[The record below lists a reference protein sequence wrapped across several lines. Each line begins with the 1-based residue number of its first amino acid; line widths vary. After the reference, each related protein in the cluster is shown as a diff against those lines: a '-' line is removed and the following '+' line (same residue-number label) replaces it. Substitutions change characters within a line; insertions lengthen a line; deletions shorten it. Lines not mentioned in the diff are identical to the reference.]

1 MIFPSNFEN
10 IIGFDTIRQQIVELC
25 RLESSKDLAET
36 FEMSNKANLIEKDLG
51 LIFECEKI
59 VELVPSVFNW
69 IGVSDVT
76 PFLKHVEVDGYFLVE
91 SQWVSILNLI
101 HFQGKLARFL
111 SDKEEVFPLFFQLFK
126 NQTSLN
132 ELELAIKRIIDDEG
146 DIKNNASAE
155 YQKLSVE
162 LNRLEKEIRSVT
174 KGVFREWKNL
184 GYTADTDITI
194 REEKLVIPI
203 LAEFKRKVAGF
214 VKDVSA
220 TGKVLFV
227 EPSQTL
233 EMNNRWK
240 EVLAEKRRE
249 RERILKALTQALRPF
264 KSALVSVNKT
274 LTKADFIYAKLGLS
288 TRIEAVR
295 PNLSKSNTI
304 NVKQAFHPVLKQQL
318 NKENKK
324 IIPLDIEFRDK
335 KIIVVSGPNAGGKSV
350 VLKTTLL
357 LQFMVQCGLYVPA
370 AEGSELGVFDFLGI
384 DCGDGQSLESGLS
397 TFSAHLANLK
407 YILDHAN
414 DKTLVGLD
422 ELGTGTDPRY
432 GAPIAQSVLEALL
445 ESSSTVIATTHFSQ
459 IREWGGNIPIVMQ
472 ASMAYDAIELKPLY
486 RFVMGKPGSSFAL
499 ELMRK
504 TGFDS
509 TWMNGIQKI
518 AGEELGKTEDLMLD
532 LEKRSQELESLIL
545 SNKQKQEHLQQ
556 LTNEYSKLKE
566 KLADKRKDILQQT
579 KRESEK
585 ILSKANQQIEQT
597 IRIIRE
603 NSADAKTTKKA
614 RENFQRDKDSL
625 LKELDRKHNL
635 SEEKSTVIKVE
646 DKKSE
651 DIVPVDII
659 PGAIVKSVVNGQA
672 GEIIEVKKDK
682 VLVAFGLVKMW
693 VPRAELM
700 GYQQTNVK
708 SSKNS
713 SKQGFKWVDRK
724 SSFSNIIDIRGL
736 LVEEAIVKIT
746 PWLDEGYVLGAGEL
760 KVIHGRGEG
769 NLRRGVHA
777 FLRTENRVKSWKSER
792 MDQGG
797 DGCTIIELN

>member
-1 MIFPSNFEN
+1 MIFPANFEN
-10 IIGFDTIRQQIVELC
+10 IIGFDAIRQQIIELC
-25 RLESSKDLAET
+25 RLESSKLQGET
-36 FEMSNKANLIEKDLG
+36 FKMSSNADQIENELG
-51 LIFECEKI
+51 LIFECDKI
-59 VELVPSVFNW
+59 LELVPSVFNW
-69 IGVSDVT
+69 VGVSDVT
-76 PFLKHVEVDGYFLVE
+76 PFLKHVEVDGYFLIE
-91 SQWVSILNLI
+91 NQWVSILNLI
-101 HFQGKLARFL
+101 HFQGKLASFL
-111 SDKEEVFPLFFQLFK
+111 SDKSETFPLFFNLFK
-126 NQTSLN
+126 NQTNLN
-132 ELELAIKRIIDDEG
+132 ELESAIKKVIDDEG
-146 DIKNNASAE
+146 EIRGNASAD
-155 YQKLSVE
+155 YHKLSVE
-162 LNRLEKEIRSVT
+162 LNRLEKEIRSLT
-174 KGVFREWKNL
+174 KGIFREWKKL

-203 LAEFKRKVAGF
+203 LAEYKRKVAGF

-240 EVLAEKRRE
+240 EVLAQKRRE
-249 RERILKALTQALRPF
+249 RERILKTLTSELRPYTQ
-264 KSALVSVNKT
+264 SLISINNT
-274 LTKADFIYAKLGLS
+274 LTRADFIYAKHGFS
-288 TRIEAVR
+288 SRIEAVR
-295 PNLSKSNTI
+295 PNISKSNSI
-304 NVKQAFHPVLKQQL
+304 NIRKAFHPVLKQQL
-318 NKENKK
+318 TKENKK
-324 IIPLDIEFRDK
+324 VIPLDIEFRDK
-335 KIIVVSGPNAGGKSV
+335 KIVVVSGPNAGGKSV

-357 LQFMVQCGLYVPA
+357 LQYMVQCGLYVPA

-407 YILDHAN
+407 YILNKAN

-445 ESSSTVIATTHFSQ
+445 EKQSSVIATTHFSQ
-459 IREWGGNIPIVMQ
+459 IREWGGNISGVMQ
-472 ASMAYDAIELKPLY
+472 ASMAYDAVELKPLY

-504 TGFDS
+504 TGFDA
-509 TWMNGIQKI
+509 TWINGIQKI

-532 LEKRSQELESLIL
+532 LEKKNQELESLIDA
-545 SNKQKQEHLQQ
+545 NIKKQEHLEQ
-556 LTNEYSKLKE
+556 LTQEYSKLKE
-566 KLADKRKDILQQT
+566 KLADKRQDILLQT

-603 NSADAKTTKKA
+603 NSADSKSTKKA
-614 RENFQRDKDSL
+614 RENFNKNKESL
-625 LKELDRKHNL
+625 LKGIDRKHNIVN
-635 SEEKSTVIKVE
+635 EKSLEKGDTKNIEKV
-646 DKKSE
+646 
-651 DIVPVDII
+651 VPIDLI
-659 PGAIVKSVVNGQA
+659 PGAKVKSMVNGQN

-682 VLVAFGLVKMW
+682 ILVAFGLVKMW
-693 VPRAELM
+693 VPMSELS
-700 GYQQTNVK
+700 GYDQTNSK
-708 SSKNS
+708 KSKNS

-724 SSFSNIIDIRGL
+724 SSFSNTIDIRGM
-736 LVEEAIVKIT
+736 LVDEAIAKIT

-769 NLRRGVHA
+769 NLRRGVHS